1 MVSGLE
7 SCALQRLTFAD
18 ALSRNFQDLT
28 PSFDALSRKLSRPD
42 TIFRRIPAQ
51 LSRPDTSAVSAT
63 ITT

>member
-42 TIFRRIPAQ
+42 TH
-51 LSRPDTSAVSAT
+51 LSTHSRAT
-63 ITT
+63 FKT